1 MLLRHVQ
8 SVRRYAAF
16 RPPAVAELAT
26 LRKNEV
32 KAVAEQARGL
42 VEIYREALEHSPV
55 RANALTSGVLCAFG
69 DVLAQTV
76 ERRMSSDSNASQGRF
91 DRWRTA
97 RMAVYGTFICGPLL
111 SGWYVTLHHL
121 GEAIS
126 VTYRPIVGGW
136 LGRLTPFG
144 HLHKEASGTLSPLQL
159 LLAKVTADGL
169 LFQAPFLNLY
179 FATMGALEGLSPS
192 AIFDK
197 CIEKFHRAWALSI
210 VVWTPVQL
218 INLWYV
224 PHSLQPVFVAAVNVG
239 WKTVLAAAGSN
250 PYSPQRAQTHPLA

>member
-1 MLLRHVQ
+1 
-8 SVRRYAAF
+8 
-16 RPPAVAELAT
+16 
-26 LRKNEV
+26 
-32 KAVAEQARGL
+32 
-42 VEIYREALEHSPV
+42 
-55 RANALTSGVLCAFG
+55 
-69 DVLAQTV
+69 VLAQTV

-239 WKTVLAAAGSN
+239 WKTVLSLLNSSHAAAATAVPTLDATANEAAVGQLAAVELQHEVARLWAEN
-250 PYSPQRAQTHPLA
+250 EELRERLAAAQEERSHRRWWHVY

>member
-179 FATMGALEGLSPS
+179 FVTMGALEGLSPS

-197 CIEKFHRAWALSI
+197 VTKPRPSTSPCPILSRHTSASPRPTPALVSH
-210 VVWTPVQL
+210 PMSL
-218 INLWYV
+218 
-224 PHSLQPVFVAAVNVG
+224 PHSASKSFTARG
-239 WKTVLAAAGSN
+239 H
-250 PYSPQRAQTHPLA
+250 SPL